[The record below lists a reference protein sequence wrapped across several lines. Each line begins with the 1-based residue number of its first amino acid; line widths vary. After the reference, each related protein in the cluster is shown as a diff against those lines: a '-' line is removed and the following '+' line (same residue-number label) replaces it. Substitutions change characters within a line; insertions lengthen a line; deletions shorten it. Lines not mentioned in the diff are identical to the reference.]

1 MSDIHVILDCVKS
14 WPWQEFLATIIGA
27 VFAFFLPTYYE
38 HWRKR
43 QQQKSDLI
51 NYYYNLHIFFRNYFG
66 YVISVHKNMELAG
79 GDITR
84 FVEPPIPDF
93 SFDSVSSDLSFVIKH
108 SSTFYEEIVQLKI
121 DLNYLQ
127 QPSMLSS
134 PEHRWEYFSSLAFR
148 SMVPGMQISMMLEN
162 TKRYLKKYYGV
173 DVTNK
178 AVENNISK
186 FHKWM
191 STTLNATESNKKAQ
205 NEDLAPLREMQKTLS
220 IIKKKWSI
228 RF

>member
-1 MSDIHVILDCVKS
+1 MVLECVNS

-43 QQQKSDLI
+43 QRQKSDLI

-66 YVISVHKNMELAG
+66 YVISVHKNLELAC

-108 SSTFYEEIVQLKI
+108 SSTFYEEIVQLKM

-127 QPSMLSS
+127 QPNVLSS
-134 PEHRWEYFSSLAFR
+134 SEHRWEYFSSLAFR

-162 TKRYLKKYYGV
+162 TKKYLKKYYGV

-178 AVENNISK
+178 AVENNISR
-186 FHKWM
+186 FHRWV
-191 STTLNATESNKKAQ
+191 SVTLNRIENNKKAKS
-205 NEDLAPLREMQKTLS
+205 EDLSGVKDMRKTLNE
-220 IIKKKWSI
+220 IKKKWNI
-228 RF
+228 HF